1 MHRPQRALSFI
12 GPKTILTRGGV
23 KTANRSRGPY
33 RGSKAGPMQSPEV
46 VFRIGGAAGD
56 GVSSTAESFAKMCS
70 RSGLHVWTY
79 SSYQS
84 VIRGGHVWTQVRGS
98 AEPLLSHG
106 TEPNV
111 LVCLNQQTMDV
122 HQGDVPEGGAIV
134 FDSDIVKPDAS
145 KIRKDVRLLGIPL
158 RKLAQTITPNAVVR
172 NTVALGAAVRL
183 CEIDFRHLESAFQ
196 DMWGDKKTEVVEQ
209 NVRAARLGAEA
220 VDAAGGSL
228 KLGLQLTDE
237 PRYLMTG
244 NEAVALGALAAGVR
258 FHAQYPMT
266 PASSI
271 LHWMAAHGP
280 SHGVVVKQVEDE
292 LAAMN
297 MAVGAGHAGVRSMV
311 ATSGGGFALMVEAIG
326 QAGMTETPLVAVL
339 VQRGGPST
347 GLPTKTEQGD
357 LNLALGAGQGDW
369 PRGILAPRNTQDC
382 FDFTAKAFNLAE
394 VYQTPIIVLSDLYL
408 GEGFRT
414 VDKLDFN
421 VPIVRGMIAADGG
434 MATDS
439 YKRYAYTPSGVSP
452 RVLPGTKG
460 YQYIAASDEHME
472 SGHLISDILA
482 GLPEFV
488 EERRKMHE
496 KRMRKLDGLRKD
508 MPPPELWGSRNA
520 DLTLIHWGSTW
531 GPAHEAIREVEAT
544 EGLHVNSLEFPTL
557 FPFQADET
565 LQILKGVKK
574 SLSIEANYTGQFAR
588 LLRAETG
595 YRPNFTFPKYDGE
608 PFTGREIAGKIL
620 EVLA

>member
-1 MHRPQRALSFI
+1 MATSEI
-12 GPKTILTRGGV
+12 
-23 KTANRSRGPY
+23 
-33 RGSKAGPMQSPEV
+33 

-56 GVSSTAESFAKMCS
+56 GVSSTAESFAKMCA

-98 AEPLLSHG
+98 PGEVLSHG
-106 TEPNV
+106 TAPNV

-122 HQGDVPEGGAIV
+122 HQGDVPVGGAIV
-134 FDSDIVKPDAS
+134 YDVDAVKPDAS
-145 KIRKDVRLLGIPL
+145 KVKKGVRLLGIPL
-158 RKLAQTITPNAVVR
+158 RKLAQTITPNALVR

-183 CEIDFRHLESAFQ
+183 CDVDFRHLESAFK
-196 DMWGDKKTEVVEQ
+196 DIWGDKKPEVVAQ
-209 NVRAARLGAEA
+209 NIQAARLGADA
-220 VDAAGGSL
+220 VEKAGGPL
-228 KLGLQLTDE
+228 HLGITFSDE

-280 SHGVVVKQVEDE
+280 AHGVVVKQVEDE

-369 PRGILAPRNTQDC
+369 PRGILAPRNTKEC
-382 FDFTAKAFNLAE
+382 FDLTAKAFNLAE
-394 VYQTPIIVLSDLYL
+394 VYQTPILVMSDLYL

-421 VPIVRGMIAADGG
+421 VPIVRGMTAADGG
-434 MATDS
+434 VAQGKF
-439 YKRYAYTPSGVSP
+439 KRYAYTESGVSP
-452 RVLPGTKG
+452 RAFPGMKG
-460 YQYIAASDEHME
+460 YQFIAATDEHME
-472 SGHLISDILA
+472 SGDLISDILA

-488 EERRKMHE
+488 EERRKMQE

-508 MPPPELWGSRNA
+508 MPPPELWGPKNA

-531 GPAHEAIREVEAT
+531 GPAHEAILQLEEQ
-544 EGLHVNSLEFPTL
+544 EGVHVNSLEFPSV
-557 FPFQADET
+557 FPFHAEEA
-565 LQILKGVKK
+565 LRLVKSAK
-574 SLSIEANYTGQFAR
+574 RTLSIEGNYTGQFAR
-588 LLRAETG
+588 LMRAETG
-595 YRPNFTFPKYDGE
+595 YAPDLTFYKYDGE
-608 PFTGREIAGKIL
+608 PFTGAEIAAKVL
-620 EVLA
+620 EVLR

>member
-1 MHRPQRALSFI
+1 MP
-12 GPKTILTRGGV
+12 T
-23 KTANRSRGPY
+23 
-33 RGSKAGPMQSPEV
+33 PEI

-98 AEPLLSHG
+98 HEPVLSHG
-106 TEPNV
+106 TAPNV

-134 FDSDIVKPDAS
+134 YDSDTVKPDAA
-145 KIRKDVRLLGIPL
+145 KVGTGVRLLGIPL
-158 RKLAQTITPNAVVR
+158 RKLAQTITPNALVR

-183 CEIDFRHLESAFQ
+183 YDVDFRQVESAFQ
-196 DMWGDKKTEVVEQ
+196 HIWGDKKPEVVAE
-209 NVRAARLGAEA
+209 NLRAARLGAEA
-220 VDAAGGSL
+220 VEKAGGSL
-228 KLGLQLTDE
+228 SLHIPFTDE

-244 NEAVALGALAAGVR
+244 NEAMALGALAAGVR

-271 LHWMAAHGP
+271 LHWMAEHGP
-280 SHGVVVKQVEDE
+280 KHGVVVKQVEDE

-297 MAVGAGHAGVRSMV
+297 MAIGAGHAGVRSMV
-311 ATSGGGFALMVEAIG
+311 ATSGGGFSLMVEALG
-326 QAGMTETPLVAVL
+326 QAGMTETPLVAIL

-369 PRGILAPRNTQDC
+369 PRGILAPRNTQEC
-382 FDFTAKAFNLAE
+382 FDLTAKAFNLAE
-394 VYQTPIIVLSDLYL
+394 VYQTPILVLSDLYL

-414 VDKLDFN
+414 VDKPDFN
-421 VPIVRGMIAADGG
+421 VPIMRGLMAADGG
-434 MATDS
+434 ASTER

-452 RVLPGTKG
+452 RILPGTKDR
-460 YQYIAASDEHME
+460 QYIAATDEHME
-472 SGHLISDILA
+472 DGGLISDVLA

-496 KRMRKLDGLRKD
+496 KRMRKLEGLRKD
-508 MPPPELWGSRNA
+508 MPPPELWGSPNA

-531 GPAHEAIREVEAT
+531 GPAHEAIRQLEQT
-544 EGLHVNSLEFPTL
+544 ESIKVNSLEFPSL
-557 FPFQADET
+557 FPFHAEET
-565 LQILKGVKK
+565 LQILKGVKRT
-574 SLSIEANYTGQFAR
+574 LVIEANYTGQFSR

-595 YRPNFTFPKYDGE
+595 YKPNSSFLKYDGE
-608 PFTGREIAGKIL
+608 PFTGREIAGKVL
-620 EVLA
+620 EVVA